1 MAKKPNRVIS
11 EQQKE
16 QDMATQNL
24 KRKKNNN
31 LKDQKRTRASKNPAI
46 VTPLS
51 DKQTSKR
58 AEEALQEIEER
69 FRLAFENAN
78 IGMCLVDLQRTGS
91 ASFRSSGCII
101 RSSVSISLQNQYDID
116 RLPRN

>member
-1 MAKKPNRVIS
+1 MR
-11 EQQKE
+11 
-16 QDMATQNL
+16 TQNL
-24 KRKKNNN
+24 KRKKINNH
-31 LKDQKRTRASKNPAI
+31 LADQKRTRLSKNSPI
-46 VTPLS
+46 IKPLS
-51 DKQTSKR
+51 AKQTGKR
-58 AEEALQEIEER
+58 AKEALQESEER

-78 IGMCLVDLQRTGS
+78 IGMCLVDFQRTGS

>member
-1 MAKKPNRVIS
+1 MT
-11 EQQKE
+11 
-16 QDMATQNL
+16 TQNL
-24 KRKKNNN
+24 KRKKINNH
-31 LKDQKRTRASKNPAI
+31 LADRKRTRPSKNSAI
-46 VTPLS
+46 IKSLS
-51 DKQTSKR
+51 DKQTSKW
-58 AEEALQEIEER
+58 AEEALRESEER